1 MNGWRIDMED
11 KVLVEYDASAD
22 FGVFGVFDGH
32 GDGGHASDYVAKNLR
47 GRLMARPEWTSA
59 YRSRDPGLLASLIAS
74 ACYDLDEGLRGD
86 ASRPTRDGG
95 TTAIIALVCDRHL
108 IVANVGDSR
117 CILVR
122 KKKREEEGG
131 GGGGTG
137 MKKEAA
143 ADGGGGGPR
152 PRLDVSAIE
161 VVPMSEDHK
170 PDLPG
175 ERARIES
182 AGLTVQTDVVRP
194 SDGDDTRGDSGESA
208 AAAATTVVHR
218 VRKSDTNLLGVSR
231 AFGDYDYKSN
241 AELPPSGQAVVCTPD
256 IAVRERADDEDMYL
270 ILACDGI
277 WDVMSNDDV
286 GEFVARRVE
295 ERRDSGDDDDD
306 DEFPRGEVLARVG
319 DELLTACLKA
329 GSRDNMSVLIV
340 AFPASGLASTPLSN
354 TSFSESTALK
364 RENATDIV
372 VVDDVTRALAYE

>member
-32 GDGGHASDYVAKNLR
+32 GDGGHASDYVAKNLL
-47 GRLMARPEWTSA
+47 GKLTSRPGWASA
-59 YRSRDPGLLASLIAS
+59 YRARDPDLLASSIVS

-122 KKKREEEGG
+122 KKRRGEGGGDTGVEEEAAAGG
-131 GGGGTG
+131 GGG
-137 MKKEAA
+137 E
-143 ADGGGGGPR
+143 PR
-152 PRLDVSAIE
+152 PRLDASTIE

-170 PDLPG
+170 PNLPG
-175 ERARIES
+175 ERARVEC

-194 SDGDDTRGDSGESA
+194 TDVDDPMDGGGESP
-208 AAAATTVVHR
+208 AAATTVVHR
-218 VRKSDTNLLGVSR
+218 VRKSESNLLGVSR

-241 AELPPSGQAVVCTPD
+241 TELPPSRQAVVCTPD
-256 IAVRERADDEDMYL
+256 IAARERSYDEDMYL

-295 ERRDSGDDDDD
+295 ERRGSSGDDDDGV
-306 DEFPRGEVLARVG
+306 FLRGEVLARVG
-319 DELLTACLKA
+319 DELLAACLEA

-340 AFPASGLASTPLSN
+340 AFPASGLACTPTPLSS
-354 TSFSESTALK
+354 TSLTESEALK
-364 RENATDIV
+364 RVDADNIAA
-372 VVDDVTRALAYE
+372 VDDVTRALAYE